1 MNVKIMAN
9 RFYLDVPYADKDDA
23 KAKGAWWDNQVRKWY
38 VPDGVDTEL
47 FRKWFQGEN
56 PDYVEPEVV
65 AEEDRC
71 YLDVDF
77 AEREAVKK
85 LGARWCPQKKK
96 WWAMKEDK
104 DKFGNYCHELTLSVV
119 ENDNCPL

>member
-1 MNVKIMAN
+1 MAN
-9 RFYLDVPYADKDDA
+9 RFYLDVPYAEKDDA
-23 KAKGAWWDNQVRKWY
+23 KEKGAWWDNQVRKWY
-38 VPDGVDTEL
+38 VPDGVDTDL

-56 PDYVEPEVV
+56 PDYLEPEVV
-65 AEEDRC
+65 AEEDRF

-77 AEREAVKK
+77 AERAAVKK
-85 LGARWCPQKKK
+85 LGGRWCPQKKK

-104 DKFGNYCHELTLSVV
+104 DKFRNYWPALTLSVV

>member
-1 MNVKIMAN
+1 MDVNIMAN
-9 RFYLDVPYADKDDA
+9 RFYLDVPYAEKDDA
-23 KAKGAWWDNQVRKWY
+23 KEKGAWWDNQVRKWY

-56 PDYVEPEVV
+56 PDYLEPEVV
-65 AEEDRC
+65 AEEDRF

-77 AEREAVKK
+77 AERAAVKK

-104 DKFGNYCHELTLSVV
+104 DKFRNYWPELTLSVV
-119 ENDNCPL
+119 ENDNFPL